1 MGIKYGRLILPTVLM
16 PRILAFVRLRLPNE
30 QYYSMPPAQMQG
42 EILLTFARGCG
53 AQFSTLPR
61 GGAGLRVGADAPACV
76 PGYRRSLADL
86 FPGRMRRK
94 RSRLCIGQVHDPA
107 HVHRRRLFP
116 QQPAFPD
123 LPQPGS
129 GASADG
135 KRLRRGPACSTFRRK
150 PAHSGLCRRHG
161 GIRRQRERC
170 QCRRNKKTVSD
181 DGNAQSADK
190 ATTAKI
196 APINK
201 EIGGNFCFLRQLH
214 LHPWLAGFF
223 NALPGC

>member
-1 MGIKYGRLILPTVLM
+1 M

-53 AQFSTLPR
+53 AQFSTLLR

-135 KRLRRGPACSTFRRK
+135 KRLRRGPARSTLSAKADSFRIMQAAWRDSASTRALPMSEK
-150 PAHSGLCRRHG
+150 
-161 GIRRQRERC
+161 Q
-170 QCRRNKKTVSD
+170 KTVSD
-181 DGNAQSADK
+181 DGNGQSADK

>member
-1 MGIKYGRLILPTVLM
+1 M

-107 HVHRRRLFP
+107 HVHRRLFP

-135 KRLRRGPACSTFRRK
+135 KRLCRGPACSAFRRK

-170 QCRRNKKTVSD
+170 QCQNHKKPSPATGTV
-181 DGNAQSADK
+181 K
-190 ATTAKI
+190 ALTK
-196 APINK
+196 PQPQK
-201 EIGGNFCFLRQLH
+201 LH
-214 LHPWLAGFF
+214 Q
-223 NALPGC
+223 